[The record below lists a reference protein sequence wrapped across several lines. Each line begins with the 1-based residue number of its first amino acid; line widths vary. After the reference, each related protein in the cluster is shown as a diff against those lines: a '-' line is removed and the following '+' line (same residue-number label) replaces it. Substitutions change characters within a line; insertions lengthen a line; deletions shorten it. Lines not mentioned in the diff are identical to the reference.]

1 MKRRRQN
8 SIWWMVLIERDAAM
22 IKGETHIWCKD
33 GIERE
38 NDRRKDEGELKW
50 K

>member
-1 MKRRRQN
+1 
-8 SIWWMVLIERDAAM
+8 MVLIERDAAM
-22 IKGETHIWCKD
+22 IKGETNFRCKD